1 MALILCKEC
10 GREISDA
17 ATTCPHCGAPV
28 KPSVPVKSN
37 SKTYMVIAI
46 VVAVITGCLTLYMY
60 SLFSSAAEQAG
71 ALFAIVCM
79 LSIVAAIVFHVKN
92 KNGQ

>member
-37 SKTYMVIAI
+37 TKTYMVSALLIGIVAGIIA
-46 VVAVITGCLTLYMY
+46 VANSVDNQNATIMFGAIALI
-60 SLFSSAAEQAG
+60 SSVAAVA
-71 ALFAIVCM
+71 
-79 LSIVAAIVFHVKN
+79 LSIKSKN
-92 KNGQ
+92 EQ

>member
-28 KPSVPVKSN
+28 KPSKPTKSN
-37 SKTYMVIAI
+37 TASYIKIAI
-46 VVAVITGCLTLYMY
+46 LAACIFGVTGGICMYNMDFIWEQNLGVLSLILCAVSVLC
-60 SLFSSAAEQAG
+60 
-71 ALFAIVCM
+71 AIV
-79 LSIVAAIVFHVKN
+79 LSVKKRN
-92 KNGQ
+92 E

>member
-28 KPSVPVKSN
+28 KPSKPTTSN
-37 SKTYMVIAI
+37 TASYIKIAI
-46 VVAVITGCLTLYMY
+46 LAACIFGVTGSICMYNRDGIWEENLGVLSLILCAVSVLC
-60 SLFSSAAEQAG
+60 
-71 ALFAIVCM
+71 AIV
-79 LSIVAAIVFHVKN
+79 LSVKKRN
-92 KNGQ
+92 E